1 MAYVSYKDKNK
12 SGHYD
17 WNILIALVLFLVAI
31 IAFVLYKVFV
41 LAEPATPSTSVT
53 PVVQAPVAKPNTNS
67 AAKQEKAVEPKVT
80 AKEEPASVHSAAKT
94 ESVVSHVTPSSG
106 KAKDEAMVV
115 QPIGNDSKPVDK
127 ASLKC
132 SAEDQ
137 KAGLCN

>member
-41 LAEPATPSTSVT
+41 LAEPATPVAT
-53 PVVQAPVAKPNTNS
+53 PVVQAPVTKPNTNT
-67 AAKQEKAVEPKVT
+67 AAKPEKAVEPKVA
-80 AKEEPASVHSAAKT
+80 AKDESVSTHPAAKT
-94 ESVVSHVTPSSG
+94 EAVVSHVTPSSG
-106 KAKDEAMVV
+106 KTKDEVMVA
-115 QPIGNDSKPVDK
+115 QPIENETKPVDK